1 MTNMFFHP
9 LGSIQILH
17 LATSNLVSHE
27 VKRDL
32 NWFSKPLDFVTP
44 IAGFSH
50 PPKTVCTVFNTRGKK
65 QYTVSDVL
73 GKFWSR
79 EKIKSEREKKFLR
92 IFGDDLDI

>member
-1 MTNMFFHP
+1 MV
-9 LGSIQILH
+9 SIRSIVALVTH
-17 LATSNLVSHE
+17 LVNR
-27 VKRDL
+27 KIR
-32 NWFSKPLDFVTP
+32 KPLDFVTP

-50 PPKTVCTVFNTRGKK
+50 LTKHSVYYTVFNTRGKE

-79 EKIKSEREKKFLR
+79 EKIKSKREKKFLR

>member
-1 MTNMFFHP
+1 MY
-9 LGSIQILH
+9 
-17 LATSNLVSHE
+17 
-27 VKRDL
+27 
-32 NWFSKPLDFVTP
+32 
-44 IAGFSH
+44 
-50 PPKTVCTVFNTRGKK
+50 TVFNTRGKE